1 LTRKRAFLFI
11 VRLDEEPLPPLLA
24 PRKHIDL
31 VEAADRL
38 VSTWRAD
45 RKSEL
50 PVFPQPVPPQP
61 GGPTVAISVRSHDLG
76 VTHVV
81 MTPLH
86 LTGAELYRAV
96 FKAMQLPTEQA
107 TFNGT
112 IGMRFSY
119 ELFQQ
124 DKPIPDDQSA
134 VDLVSDLV
142 DIAVRVESF
151 GPRGP
156 DNNKEFRP
164 DEDLDEGL
172 DVDQQRMLLVAA
184 FRHLLP

>member
-1 LTRKRAFLFI
+1 
-11 VRLDEEPLPPLLA
+11 
-24 PRKHIDL
+24 

-38 VSTWRAD
+38 VATWRAD

-50 PVFPQPVPPQP
+50 PVFPQPVPPAP
-61 GGPTVAISVRSHDLG
+61 DRPTVAISVRSHDLG

-81 MTPLH
+81 MTPVH
-86 LTGAELYRAV
+86 LTGAELYRTV

-107 TFNGT
+107 TFDGA

-124 DKPIPDDQSA
+124 NESIPDDQST
-134 VDLVSDLV
+134 VELVSDLV

-156 DNNKEFRP
+156 FSNKEFRP
-164 DEDLDEGL
+164 DDELDEGL